1 MDYIN
6 YVKQSPMSMGGLGG
20 PVGALN
26 FHHAASGGGNTGFYG
41 ARGLFATGYDQA
53 GNESNVI
60 DYVNISTTGN
70 FTDFGDLQWGRRA
83 GGCCT
88 GDSGSR
94 MCIGGGY
101 SNVGTEGSS
110 MQDVI
115 GYIATASTG
124 NASNFGNLTVKRYA
138 VSACSSSDRGVWC
151 FGQQSGSPA
160 YTNIMDYVTINSTG
174 NATDFGNTQYEGRSV
189 FAMSNGVRGICG
201 GGTPENNNINYFAID
216 TTGNASDFG
225 DMIEQ
230 QNGYQ
235 AAASGDTD
243 NSRGIIAGGYAPGMT
258 DRIQYITIT
267 STGNA
272 SDFGDMIDPRQ
283 GGGAC
288 SNGTRFITGG
298 GSGPSTPSTNSVEY
312 VTAANTGN
320 GTDFGDLTQGRWY
333 TAASSGNAS

>member
-6 YVKQSPMSMGGLGG
+6 YVKQYPMSMGGLGG

-26 FHHAASGGGNTGFYG
+26 FHHTASGGGNTGFYG
-41 ARGLFATGYDQA
+41 ARGIFATGYGAYVEQD
-53 GNESNVI
+53 VI
-60 DYVNISTTGN
+60 DYVSIDTTGN
-70 FTDFGDLQWGRRA
+70 FTDFGNLQVARRA
-83 GGCCT
+83 GGCVT
-88 GDSGSR
+88 GDSASR

-101 SNVGTEGSS
+101 DGQTQHEGST
-110 MQDVI
+110 MQDII

-124 NASNFGNLTVKRYA
+124 NASDFGDLTVKRYA
-138 VSACSSSDRGVWC
+138 VSACGSSDRGVWC
-151 FGQQSGSPA
+151 FGQQQASPS
-160 YTNIMDYVTINSTG
+160 YTDIMDYITISSTG
-174 NATDFGNTQYEGRSV
+174 NATDFGDTQYPARSV

-201 GGTPENNNINYFAID
+201 GGTPNTDGINYFTID

-225 DMIEQ
+225 NLTSTMG
-230 QNGYQ
+230 GYQ

-243 NSRGIIAGGYAPGMT
+243 NSRGIIAGGQSMT
-258 DRIQYITIT
+258 NEIQYITIT

-272 SDFGDMIDPRQ
+272 QDFGDMVNARQ

-298 GSGPSTPSTNSVEY
+298 GGVPSSPATDEVEY
-312 VTAANTGN
+312 VTVANTGN
-320 GTDFGDLTQGRWY
+320 GTDFGDLTVGRWY